1 MRLAFVVMRHE
12 VSELARN
19 KQLIIPITIFPLIVS
34 IIVPV
39 VGVQYESLAGFY
51 ETYIG
56 AAFIPMFLMIPVALP
71 TSISAYSIVGEREA
85 KTIEPL
91 LATPITNAELLVGK
105 SLTAFVVSQVL
116 TWLSFCVF
124 ALISFYIGH
133 PVDLALWGVIMF
145 ALSPFLTMFGIIG
158 MTLLSVH
165 AKGVRE
171 AQELGVFVMIPM
183 LMILVATVTQTISL
197 KFYTVSG
204 MVLLFLVLNVLLV
217 CFGLR
222 TFNRERLVV

>member
-1 MRLAFVVMRHE
+1 MKLAFVVMRHE
-12 VSELARN
+12 ASELIRN

-34 IIVPV
+34 VIVPV
-39 VGVQYESLAGFY
+39 VGVQYRSLTGFY
-51 ETYIG
+51 EMYIET
-56 AAFIPMFLMIPVALP
+56 AFIPMFLMIPVALP

-91 LATPITNAELLVGK
+91 LVTPITNAELLVGK
-105 SLTAFVVSQVL
+105 SLTAFVVSQAL

-124 ALISFYIGH
+124 AAVSFYVGY

-145 ALSPFLTMFGIIG
+145 VLSPFLTMFGIVG

-171 AQELGVFVMIPM
+171 AQELGVFIMIPM
-183 LMILVATVTQTISL
+183 LMILVAAVTRTISL
-197 KFYTVSG
+197 KFYAISG
-204 MVLLFLVLNVLLV
+204 MVLLFLFLDVLLV
-217 CFGLR
+217 YLGLR
-222 TFNRERLVV
+222 TFSRERLVI

>member
-1 MRLAFVVMRHE
+1 MRHE
-12 VSELARN
+12 ASELIRN

-34 IIVPV
+34 IIVPI
-39 VGVQYESLAGFY
+39 VGVQYRSLAGFY
-51 ETYIG
+51 ETYIET
-56 AAFIPMFLMIPVALP
+56 AFIPMFLMIPVALP

-105 SLTAFVVSQVL
+105 SLTAFIVSQVL
-116 TWLSFCVF
+116 TWLSFGVF
-124 ALISFYIGH
+124 AFISFYIGR
-133 PVDLALWGVIMF
+133 PLDLMLWGVIMF
-145 ALSPFLTMFGIIG
+145 ALSPFLTMFGIVG

-183 LMILVATVTQTISL
+183 LMILVAAVTQTISL

-204 MVLLFLVLNVLLV
+204 MVLLFLLLDMLLIY
-217 CFGLR
+217 FGLR
-222 TFNRERLVV
+222 TFSRERLVI